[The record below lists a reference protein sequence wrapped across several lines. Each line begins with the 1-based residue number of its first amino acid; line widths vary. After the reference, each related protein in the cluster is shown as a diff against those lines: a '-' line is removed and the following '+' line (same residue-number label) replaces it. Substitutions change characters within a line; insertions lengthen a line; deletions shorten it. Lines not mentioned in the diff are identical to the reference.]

1 MPEHLHL
8 LTLLIATAVTCQW
21 VANRL
26 QIPAIILLLAAGI
39 VLGPVA
45 GVLDPKA
52 LFGDLL
58 KPGIGLA
65 VAVILFEGGLS
76 LNMHEAKAAGR
87 TLWHLLLSGLI
98 VGFAVVTVAGVYVGG
113 LTLGTAA
120 VLGGILVVTG
130 PTVIIPMLRTARI
143 ARRPATLL
151 KWEGIVND
159 PLGALLAILV
169 FQLAAETAQGN
180 SAMTIAGH
188 FAVGMV
194 ASTALGLAAGWLL
207 DKALDK
213 GWLAEHLKSPV
224 MLGAVVAVY
233 TLAEMVG
240 HETGLLAVTAM
251 GLLLANMENPHVEDI
266 RHFKEHLSTLLIGFL
281 FVTLSAS
288 LRLED
293 LAKLWGP
300 PLLLVAF
307 ILFVARPLVAAC
319 AAFRTG
325 LPWNERVL
333 LGWIAPRGVVAAAV
347 AGAFE
352 PRLREAGY
360 PDADLLVPIVF
371 GVIMATVVLQSLT
384 IRPMAKK
391 LGLSAGGGAGILLVG
406 GARWVLSLALA
417 LRKAG
422 AEVVMTETTY
432 RRVSR
437 ARREGL
443 EVHFGDVLS
452 EEMAFEL
459 PLERVSMVFAAND
472 DDSYNSLVCTRFA
485 STFGRQNVL
494 QLAPAAGEGRKD
506 AEHTMRGRVPWGEGL
521 TYAELTQ
528 RYWQNETFKVTTLTG
543 EFTWERLRQQH
554 PNGLFLFYVKGNRL
568 HVIGADAEPPV
579 DARVVFVAAPRAAG
593 AAGAEAESPAAT
605 AGSQ

>member
-1 MPEHLHL
+1 MTGQLQL
-8 LTLLIATAVTCQW
+8 LTLLLGTAVSCQW
-21 VANRL
+21 IANRL
-26 QIPAIILLLAAGI
+26 QVPAIILLLAGGI
-39 VLGPVA
+39 ALGPVT
-45 GVLDPKA
+45 GVLDPQA

-58 KPGIGLA
+58 KPLVGIS

-76 LNMHEAKAAGR
+76 LNLREARAAGR

-98 VGFAVVTVAGVYVGG
+98 VGFAVVTVAGVYIGG
-113 LTLGTAA
+113 LTLGTAS

-143 ARRPATLL
+143 TRRPATLL

-159 PLGALLAILV
+159 PLGALLAIFV
-169 FQLAAETAQGN
+169 FQLAAETAQGS

-188 FAVGMV
+188 FAVKMA
-194 ASTALGLAAGWLL
+194 ASTALGVGAGWLL
-207 DKALDK
+207 DKALDR

-224 MLGAVVAVY
+224 MLGAVVVVY
-233 TLAEMVG
+233 TLAEQVG

-251 GLLLANMENPHVEDI
+251 GLLLANLANPHVEDI

-288 LRLED
+288 LQLADLER
-293 LAKLWGP
+293 LWGP
-300 PLLLVAF
+300 SLLLVAF
-307 ILFVARPLVAAC
+307 ILFVARPLVA
-319 AAFRTG
+319 FFGFLRTG
-325 LPWNERVL
+325 LPWQERAL
-333 LGWIAPRGVVAAAV
+333 IGWIAPRGVVAAAV

-360 PDADLLVPIVF
+360 ADADLLVPIVF
-371 GVIMATVVLQSLT
+371 GVIMATVILHSLT
-384 IRPMAKK
+384 IRPLARQ

-406 GARWVLSLALA
+406 GARWVLDLALA

-452 EEMAFEL
+452 EEMAYEL
-459 PLERVSMVFAAND
+459 PLERVSWVFAAND
-472 DDSYNSLVCTRFA
+472 DDAYNSLVCVRFA
-485 STFGRQNVL
+485 TTFGRNNVL

-506 AEHTMRGRVPWGEGL
+506 AEHSMLGRVPWGDAV
-521 TYAELTQ
+521 TYNELTQ
-528 RYWQNETFKVTTLTG
+528 RYWQNHAFRVTTLSE
-543 EFTWERLRQQH
+543 EFSWAQLRQRH
-554 PNGLFLFYVKGNRL
+554 PAALFLFYVKGGKL
-568 HVIGADAEPPV
+568 GVIEQGKEPPEE
-579 DARVVFVAAPRAAG
+579 ARVVFVVAAR
-593 AAGAEAESPAAT
+593 PAAADT
-605 AGSQ
+605 DATVSATGSA